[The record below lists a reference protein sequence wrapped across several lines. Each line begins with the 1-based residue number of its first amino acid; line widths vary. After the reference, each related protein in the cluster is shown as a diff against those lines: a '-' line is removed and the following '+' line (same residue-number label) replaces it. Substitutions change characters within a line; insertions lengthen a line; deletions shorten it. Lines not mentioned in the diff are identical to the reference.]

1 MSATWAGAMDTPAEL
16 ELIEGMQRLKALRLL
31 TQEGK

>member
-1 MSATWAGAMDTPAEL
+1 MSATWAGDMDTPAEL
-16 ELIEGMQRLKALRLL
+16 ELIEGMQRLRALRLL